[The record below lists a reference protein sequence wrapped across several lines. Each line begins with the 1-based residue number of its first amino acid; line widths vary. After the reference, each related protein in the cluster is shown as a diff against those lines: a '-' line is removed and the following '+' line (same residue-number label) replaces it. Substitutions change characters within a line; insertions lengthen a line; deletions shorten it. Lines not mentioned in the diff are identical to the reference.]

1 MDLHIATPVFYGKIK
16 HIFILKNIIARVKR
30 VAKVIHFMRFA
41 MLISAKSRA
50 T

>member
-30 VAKVIHFMRFA
+30 VAIVIHFMRLA
-41 MLISAKSRA
+41 MLISANN
-50 T
+50 